1 MGLDDDIFYQ
11 LLSIMTDESR
21 DRVWIDDASLIL
33 ESERFWLHHANVKDT
48 KKHTDPNPNI
58 TRVEQLVEI
67 ISMSVTEFNRSMSKR
82 RTFRDFFLS
91 KKSGFHGRLG
101 AKKNTTRCI
110 LSFKSSQFEGQ
121 FEKVRFW

>member
-33 ESERFWLHHANVKDT
+33 ESGRFWLHHANVKDT

-67 ISMSVTEFNRSMSKR
+67 I
-82 RTFRDFFLS
+82 
-91 KKSGFHGRLG
+91 
-101 AKKNTTRCI
+101 
-110 LSFKSSQFEGQ
+110 
-121 FEKVRFW
+121 